1 MNLDQRGLVPS
12 LALLVE
18 GRRRHHLA
26 TGLRTCSHGLLRVAG
41 HLVDR
46 LVEDLV
52 AELEHLHEIER
63 DEVIS

>member
-1 MNLDQRGLVPS
+1 MNFDQRGLVPG

-18 GRRRHHLA
+18 GRRRHHLVI
-26 TGLRTCSHGLLRVAG
+26 GLRACIHRLLRVAG